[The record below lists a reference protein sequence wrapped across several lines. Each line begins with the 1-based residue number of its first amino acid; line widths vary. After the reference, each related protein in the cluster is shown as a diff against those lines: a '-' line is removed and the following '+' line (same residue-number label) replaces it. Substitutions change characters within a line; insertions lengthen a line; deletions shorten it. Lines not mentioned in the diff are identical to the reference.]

1 MNEIIITIDVDWAP
15 DKIISQVVHSLLEY
29 KIKSTWFVTHN
40 SLEIQKMKKHSDLF
54 ELGLHPNFTKR
65 STQGENPRAVMEYLL
80 KIVPKAKSIRN
91 HGLVQSSKLLELVG
105 EKFNIHYDVSL
116 FVPHTKNLVPHKI
129 FFSKNKSLLR
139 FPYFWEDD
147 EELNR
152 PNPIFDIKHPSYHQ
166 PGLKIFNF
174 HPIHIFLNSRDP
186 DNYKKIKRKINCPKT
201 SFKSLSPFIYNGKGI
216 GSFFEEVLCFI
227 SKNKLKNY
235 RISDLALKFERENKK

>member
-174 HPIHIFLNSRDP
+174 HPIHIFLNSQRMG
-186 DNYKKIKRKINCPKT
+186 NYEKMKKETNYPT
-201 SFKSLSPFIYNGKGI
+201 VSLNNLELYIHKGI
-216 GSFFEEVLCFI
+216 GVGTFFNEILEYL
-227 SKNKLKNY
+227 SKNKLKG
-235 RISDLALKFERENKK
+235 RTISELSYKFK